1 MNGDGLFA
9 ASPSGD
15 FRPAA
20 IRGAGRKGAAPATS
34 GWPAAVLAVAAA
46 ASVACGGDAS
56 VRNAQPP
63 DSALQRMADE
73 AIPRVEASAGLEFR
87 HRPRL
92 ARSDRER
99 VEAFLASELERQ
111 LPPERAEAT
120 SAAYVRL
127 GLLPDTL
134 DLRELMRS
142 LYLEQVVGYYSPQAD
157 TLFVREGVEGRALE
171 PVLVHELVHA
181 LQDQHMDLDSLMRAR
196 RGSNDALTA
205 ALAALEGHAT
215 YVMLEDELRRR
226 TGGDVDLQGLD
237 VGALLGGVDL
247 AEMAAAPALSAAP
260 RVVRESLVFPYTGGL
275 TFVQEVWRAREGRP
289 APLGRDTPAST
300 EQVLHPGRFAGEERD
315 APTGVAFRNGPPAG
329 WTEVHADGLG
339 EFEARLFLEEFLPDT
354 ARARRAAAG
363 WDGDRYRLLRD
374 DDGREALIWA
384 TVWDSAEEAEEFA
397 AAAGPAFRRR
407 YGRPPGGGSGDASGA
422 SAGAGPAAEKGGAA
436 GFGAQERLLEVRRE
450 TVSGRPV
457 VVVVDLSPGTRGEL
471 LPGAV
476 RVSLE
481 GSGGA

>member
-1 MNGDGLFA
+1 M
-9 ASPSGD
+9 
-15 FRPAA
+15 
-20 IRGAGRKGAAPATS
+20 IGAAGS
-34 GWPAAVLAVAAA
+34 GCRPPAAVLVIAVTAAG
-46 ASVACGGDAS
+46 ACGGEATG
-56 VRNAQPP
+56 RGAQPP
-63 DSALQRMADE
+63 DSALERMADE
-73 AIPRVEASAGLEFR
+73 AIPRIEASAGLEFR
-87 HRPRL
+87 RRPRL

-120 SAAYVRL
+120 AAAYARL
-127 GLLPDTL
+127 GLLPDTVE
-134 DLRELMRS
+134 LRSLMRS
-142 LYLEQVVGYYSPQAD
+142 LYLEQVVGYYSPEAD
-157 TLFVREGVEGRALE
+157 TLFVREGVEGQALE

-181 LQDQHMDLDSLMRAR
+181 LQDQHMDLDSLMTAR

-215 YVMLEDELRRR
+215 YVMLEDALRRR
-226 TGGDVDLQGLD
+226 SGEDVDLRALD
-237 VGALLGGVDL
+237 VRALLGGIDL

-275 TFVQEVWRAREGRP
+275 TFVQEVWRVREGRP
-289 APLGRDTPAST
+289 APLGPDTPVST

-315 APTGVAFRNGPPAG
+315 APTGVAFRGGPPGG
-329 WTEVHADGLG
+329 WSEVHADGLG
-339 EFEARLFLEEFLPDT
+339 EFEARLYLEEFLPDT

-374 DDGREALIWA
+374 GDGREALIWA

-397 AAAGPAFRRR
+397 AAAGSALRTR
-407 YGRPPGGGSGDASGA
+407 YGASPGEGAGGGAGTEAEADAP
-422 SAGAGPAAEKGGAA
+422 AGGEQGGAA
-436 GFGAQERLLEVRRE
+436 GSGAPERLLEVRRE

-457 VVVVDLSPGTRGEL
+457 VVVTDLAPGTRDEL
-471 LPGAV
+471 LPGAA

-481 GSGGA
+481 GDGGG